1 LSFMVPRF
9 RESYHPRVRVKTA
22 AQVRI
27 TARMEC
33 DLTISHCIRG
43 GLWNAAPLIQ

>member
-1 LSFMVPRF
+1 
-9 RESYHPRVRVKTA
+9 VKTA
-22 AQVRI
+22 AQFYI
-27 TARMEC
+27 TASMER